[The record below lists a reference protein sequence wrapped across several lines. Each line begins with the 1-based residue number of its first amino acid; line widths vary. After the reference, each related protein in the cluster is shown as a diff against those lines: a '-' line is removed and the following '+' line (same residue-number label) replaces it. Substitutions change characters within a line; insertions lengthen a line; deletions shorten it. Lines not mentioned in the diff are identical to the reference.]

1 MVKWRLHNHF
11 EVEQHVPLRIEVT
24 PNGGGE
30 HDERAVLARTIES
43 DQFYFQDHRQAKFML
58 FTSIVENRS
67 SYVRSQGD
75 NSVFEVDEE
84 RPLTEANRKARVVSD
99 QIVRRG
105 LRTA

>member
-1 MVKWRLHNHF
+1 MVKWRLHTHF
-11 EVEQHVPLRIEVT
+11 EVERHVPLRIEVT
-24 PNGGGE
+24 PSGGGE

-43 DQFYFQDHRQAKFML
+43 DQLYFQDPGHAKFML

-67 SYVRSQGD
+67 NYVRRQRD
-75 NSVFEVDEE
+75 NRVFEVVEE
-84 RPLTEANRKARVVSD
+84 RPLTEADRKARVVSD